1 LKLRAL
7 TEQTYIDEV
16 EYDEEGLA
24 EMLMDENT
32 IAQVARTYIIV
43 LHQYDILLVII

>member
-1 LKLRAL
+1 MKLRAL

-32 IAQVARTYIIV
+32 IAQVARMYIIV
-43 LHQYDILLVII
+43 CTIMTFCQ